1 MIRETKLGF
10 HIETLKGFAFKSTWY
25 VDEGRPIVKVSD
37 FTDESINTAG
47 LVCIPEDIAKEFLKY
62 ELREKDVLIQ
72 TVGSWPNNPKS
83 VVGKVVRVPSDVTRA
98 LLNQNAVRLTAINDM
113 DNNYLYFLLR
123 SPEFKKYIINTAQGA
138 ANQAAITLESIK
150 RFTFKL
156 PEVNTQRKISS
167 ILSTYDDLI
176 ENNLKRIKILEEM
189 VQMIY
194 REWFVNFRFPGHEK
208 VKMVKSELGMI
219 PEGWEIIKL
228 GEMLEFQKGKKATNI
243 YHQPLNNSIPYLLID
258 GLRNRSFLYTD
269 DKTMPIAKKDNI
281 LMVMDGASSGQVF
294 IGFEGAVGSTIGIYR
309 IKDTNNLFSYLVYF
323 FLKNN
328 FKTIS
333 EKNIGSAI
341 PHANK
346 DFIASMKIV
355 TPKSNIVI
363 LFSDFV
369 SDIFKQIDVL
379 ERKTLNLRKTRD
391 LLLPKLISGEIDIEN
406 VDFDIEAA

>member
-1 MIRETKLGF
+1 MAIQKVRLGNLCEF
-10 HIETLKGFAFKSTWY
+10 MYGKG
-25 VDEGRPIVKVSD
+25 
-37 FTDESINTAG
+37 
-47 LVCIPEDIAKEFLKY
+47 L
-62 ELREKDVLIQ
+62 
-72 TVGSWPNNPKS
+72 PKS
-83 VVGKVVRVPSDVTRA
+83 ERVSGEFPVYGSGGIVDYHKNYYVKGPGIIVGRKGSIGSVFFEKRNFYPIDTVFYITENQKVYDLRFLYYSLLTLGLDKLNTDAAVPG
-98 LLNQNAVRLTAINDM
+98 LNRNVAYEQK
-113 DNNYLYFLLR
+113 FLL
-123 SPEFKKYIINTAQGA
+123 PDI
-138 ANQAAITLESIK
+138 
-150 RFTFKL
+150 
-156 PEVNTQRKISS
+156 PTQQKIAF
-167 ILSTYDDLI
+167 ILSAYDDLI

-189 VQMIY
+189 AQMIY

-228 GEMLEFQKGKKATNI
+228 GEMLEFQKGKKAKNI

-369 SDIFKQIDVL
+369 FDIFKQIDVL
-379 ERKTLNLRKTRD
+379 ERKILNLRKTRD
-391 LLLPKLISGEIDIEN
+391 LFLPKLISGEIDVEN
-406 VDFDIEAA
+406 VDIKASHENN